1 MRHLAGYPAAESS
14 DRLGVSGVV
23 VEGLCA
29 DPERIPTVAERAANS
44 PSPPHVDPPATPS
57 YQTLTG
63 LGVGVT
69 VIAALYFGKD
79 ILLPITVAVLLSFV
93 LSPLVGALRR
103 LRIPRVVAVV
113 FSVGLAL
120 AIIGGVGALLGSQIV
135 EVAGDLPLYQTTIEK
150 KVEVLRKA
158 TLGRIAEVASRF
170 RGTLGQAG
178 QISPPPASPAGEQEA
193 RPEQT
198 PVPVEV
204 RQPPPDPVA
213 LATRILTPVLHP
225 LAAAAIIFIVTIF
238 ILLQQDDLRDRVIR
252 LFGSRDLHRTTLAMD
267 DAARRLSRFFLIQ
280 LGINTT
286 FGVIIAA
293 GLYFIGLPS
302 PLLWG
307 ILAALLR
314 FVPYIG
320 SYVAAGIPILLAA
333 AVDPSWSLT
342 LWVAALFL
350 VTEPII
356 GQLVEPMLYGRSTGL
371 SPISVVISAIFW
383 GWLWGPVGLILS
395 TPLTLCLV
403 VLGRH
408 VKQLEFLNVLFGDRP
423 ALTRVENFYQRV
435 LAGDPDEVQEHAE
448 ELLKE
453 MSLSSYYDEVALKGL
468 ELAARDLARGV
479 LTRPQVERIK
489 EAVTT
494 LVRELADYDDVD
506 PETAPKASPDRSAAE
521 DLPKHPAPDGAMPES
536 LNLPA
541 KWREKPI
548 QCVAGRGPLDDA
560 TAAILAQ
567 LLEKHGLGA
576 EIVAHEAV
584 SRNAIGEFRREGVP
598 MVCVCYL
605 DMSGHTSPLRF
616 LLKRLRQRVGDARLL
631 VALWPSD
638 HPVISDQKI
647 RAALSADEY
656 VTSLRD
662 AVNACLKA
670 AQEAAAAYKRGATS
684 TSGNERPKTEGRPAE
699 ILARADTRAG

>member
-1 MRHLAGYPAAESS
+1 MAEIT
-14 DRLGVSGVV
+14 
-23 VEGLCA
+23 A
-29 DPERIPTVAERAANS
+29 DL
-44 PSPPHVDPPATPS
+44 PSPPHVDPPPTPS

-93 LSPLVGALRR
+93 LSPLVGTLRR

-113 FSVGLAL
+113 FSAGLAL

-150 KVEVLRKA
+150 KVDVLRKA

-178 QISPPPASPAGEQEA
+178 QISPPPASPADEQAA

-225 LAAAAIIFIVTIF
+225 LAAAAIIFIVAIF
-238 ILLQQDDLRDRVIR
+238 ILMQQDDLRDRVIR

-307 ILAALLR
+307 IIAALMR

-320 SYVAAGIPILLAA
+320 SYVAAGVPILLAA

-494 LVRELADYDDVD
+494 LVTELADYDDVD
-506 PETAPKASPDRSAAE
+506 PGTAPLAKQSSDRSAAR
-521 DLPKHPAPDGAMPES
+521 DLPKHPAPAGAMPES
-536 LNLPA
+536 LKLPA
-541 KWREKPI
+541 KWRDEKPI

-638 HPVISDQKI
+638 HPVISDQKE
-647 RAALSADEY
+647 RVALSADEY

-662 AVNACLKA
+662 AVSACLKA
-670 AQEAAAAYKRGATS
+670 AQEAAAAYEHGAATTS
-684 TSGNERPKTEGRPAE
+684 ANERPKTERQTPE
-699 ILARADTRAG
+699 ISARADTRAGLS

>member
-1 MRHLAGYPAAESS
+1 MAEIT
-14 DRLGVSGVV
+14 
-23 VEGLCA
+23 A
-29 DPERIPTVAERAANS
+29 HS
-44 PSPPHVDPPATPS
+44 PSPPHVDPPSSPS

-93 LSPLVGALRR
+93 LSPLVGILRR

-150 KVEVLRKA
+150 KVDVLRNA

-178 QISPPPASPAGEQEA
+178 QISPPPASPAGEQAA

-204 RQPPPDPVA
+204 RRPPPDPVA

-225 LAAAAIIFIVTIF
+225 LAAAAIIFIVAIF
-238 ILLQQDDLRDRVIR
+238 ILLQQDDVRDRVIR

-280 LGINTT
+280 LGINAT

-307 ILAALLR
+307 IIAALMR

-320 SYVAAGIPILLAA
+320 SYVAAAVPILLAA

-350 VTEPII
+350 LTEPII

-423 ALTRVENFYQRV
+423 ALTKVENFYQRV

-494 LVRELADYDDVD
+494 LVTELADYDDVD
-506 PETAPKASPDRSAAE
+506 PGTAPPAKASPDRSAAE

-536 LNLPA
+536 LKLPA

-605 DMSGHTSPLRF
+605 DMSGHTSPMRF

-638 HPVISDQKI
+638 HPVMSDQKV

-670 AQEAAAAYKRGATS
+670 AQDAAAAYKRG
-684 TSGNERPKTEGRPAE
+684 NERPKGEGA
-699 ILARADTRAG
+699 AA

>member
-1 MRHLAGYPAAESS
+1 MAE
-14 DRLGVSGVV
+14 
-23 VEGLCA
+23 
-29 DPERIPTVAERAANS
+29 ITANS

-93 LSPLVGALRR
+93 LSPLVGTLRR

-150 KVEVLRKA
+150 KVDVLRKA

-178 QISPPPASPAGEQEA
+178 QISPPPASPAGEQAA

-225 LAAAAIIFIVTIF
+225 LAAAAIIFIVAIF
-238 ILLQQDDLRDRVIR
+238 ILMQQDDLRDRVIR

-280 LGINTT
+280 LGINAT

-307 ILAALLR
+307 IIAALMR

-320 SYVAAGIPILLAA
+320 SYVAAGVPILLAA
-333 AVDPSWSLT
+333 AVDPSWSLA

-350 VTEPII
+350 LTEPII

-479 LTRPQVERIK
+479 LTRPQVECIK

-494 LVRELADYDDVD
+494 LVTELADYDDVD
-506 PETAPKASPDRSAAE
+506 PGTAPKASPDRSAAQ
-521 DLPKHPAPDGAMPES
+521 DLPKHPAPAGAMPES
-536 LNLPA
+536 LKLPA
-541 KWREKPI
+541 KWRDESRSN
-548 QCVAGRGPLDDA
+548 AS
-560 TAAILAQ
+560 
-567 LLEKHGLGA
+567 LG
-576 EIVAHEAV
+576 
-584 SRNAIGEFRREGVP
+584 EGHSTTP
-598 MVCVCYL
+598 
-605 DMSGHTSPLRF
+605 
-616 LLKRLRQRVGDARLL
+616 RLRSWPNSWRSMAWAR
-631 VALWPSD
+631 
-638 HPVISDQKI
+638 K
-647 RAALSADEY
+647 
-656 VTSLRD
+656 SLRMRQCHVTQS
-662 AVNACLKA
+662 ASLGGKA
-670 AQEAAAAYKRGATS
+670 SQWSASAIS
-684 TSGNERPKTEGRPAE
+684 T
-699 ILARADTRAG
+699 

>member
-1 MRHLAGYPAAESS
+1 MAEIT
-14 DRLGVSGVV
+14 
-23 VEGLCA
+23 A
-29 DPERIPTVAERAANS
+29 HS
-44 PSPPHVDPPATPS
+44 PSPPHVDPPSTPS

-93 LSPLVGALRR
+93 LSPLVGILRR

-135 EVAGDLPLYQTTIEK
+135 EVAGDLPLYQTTIEQ
-150 KVEVLRKA
+150 KVDVLRNA

-178 QISPPPASPAGEQEA
+178 QISPPPASPAGEQAA

-204 RQPPPDPVA
+204 RRPPPDPVA
-213 LATRILTPVLHP
+213 LATKILTPVLHP
-225 LAAAAIIFIVTIF
+225 LAAAAIIFIVAIF

-280 LGINTT
+280 LGINAT

-307 ILAALLR
+307 IIAALMR

-320 SYVAAGIPILLAA
+320 SYVAAAVPILLAA

-350 VTEPII
+350 LTEPII

-423 ALTRVENFYQRV
+423 ALTKVENFYQRV

-494 LVRELADYDDVD
+494 LVTELADYDDVD
-506 PETAPKASPDRSAAE
+506 PGTAPPAKASPDKSAAE

-536 LNLPA
+536 VKLPA

-605 DMSGHTSPLRF
+605 DMSGHTSPMRF

-638 HPVISDQKI
+638 HPVMSDQKV

-670 AQEAAAAYKRGATS
+670 AQDAAAAYKRGAVTT
-684 TSGNERPKTEGRPAE
+684 TSGNERPKAKGRPPE
-699 ILARADTRAG
+699 ILARGDTRAG

>member
-1 MRHLAGYPAAESS
+1 MAE
-14 DRLGVSGVV
+14 
-23 VEGLCA
+23 
-29 DPERIPTVAERAANS
+29 ITANS

-93 LSPLVGALRR
+93 LSPLVGTLRR

-150 KVEVLRKA
+150 KVDVLRKA

-178 QISPPPASPAGEQEA
+178 QISPPPASPAGEQAA

-225 LAAAAIIFIVTIF
+225 LAAAAIIFIVAIF

-307 ILAALLR
+307 IIAALMR

-494 LVRELADYDDVD
+494 LVTELADYDDVD

-647 RAALSADEY
+647 RVALSADEY

-670 AQEAAAAYKRGATS
+670 AGEAAAAYKRGATN
-684 TSGNERPKTEGRPAE
+684 TSGNERPKMDGRPAE

>member
-1 MRHLAGYPAAESS
+1 MAEIT
-14 DRLGVSGVV
+14 
-23 VEGLCA
+23 A
-29 DPERIPTVAERAANS
+29 DL
-44 PSPPHVDPPATPS
+44 PSPPHVDPPPTPS

-93 LSPLVGALRR
+93 LSPLVGTLRR

-135 EVAGDLPLYQTTIEK
+135 EVAGDLPLYQTTIQK
-150 KVEVLRKA
+150 KVDVLRKA
-158 TLGRIAEVASRF
+158 TLGRVAEVASRF

-178 QISPPPASPAGEQEA
+178 QISPPPASPADEQAA

-225 LAAAAIIFIVTIF
+225 LAAAAIIFIVAIF
-238 ILLQQDDLRDRVIR
+238 ILMQQDDLRDRVIR

-307 ILAALLR
+307 IIAALMR

-320 SYVAAGIPILLAA
+320 SYVAAGVPILLAA

-356 GQLVEPMLYGRSTGL
+356 GQLIEPMLYGRSTGL

-494 LVRELADYDDVD
+494 LVTELADYDDVD
-506 PETAPKASPDRSAAE
+506 PGTAPLAKQSSDRSAAR
-521 DLPKHPAPDGAMPES
+521 DLPKHPAPAGAMPES
-536 LNLPA
+536 LKLPA
-541 KWREKPI
+541 KWRDEKPI

-638 HPVISDQKI
+638 HPVISDQKE
-647 RAALSADEY
+647 RVALSADEY

-662 AVNACLKA
+662 AVSACLKA
-670 AQEAAAAYKRGATS
+670 AQEAAAAYEHGAATTS
-684 TSGNERPKTEGRPAE
+684 ANERPKTERQTPE
-699 ILARADTRAG
+699 ISARADTRAGLS

>member
-1 MRHLAGYPAAESS
+1 MAEIT
-14 DRLGVSGVV
+14 
-23 VEGLCA
+23 A
-29 DPERIPTVAERAANS
+29 HS
-44 PSPPHVDPPATPS
+44 PSPPHVDPPSTPS

-93 LSPLVGALRR
+93 LSPLVGILRR

-150 KVEVLRKA
+150 KVDVLRKA

-178 QISPPPASPAGEQEA
+178 QISPPPASPAGEQAA

-204 RQPPPDPVA
+204 RRPPPDPVA

-225 LAAAAIIFIVTIF
+225 LAAAAIIFIVAIF

-280 LGINTT
+280 LGINAT

-307 ILAALLR
+307 IIAALMR

-320 SYVAAGIPILLAA
+320 SYVAAAVPILLAA

-350 VTEPII
+350 LTEPII

-423 ALTRVENFYQRV
+423 ALTKVENFYQRV

-494 LVRELADYDDVD
+494 LVTELADYDDVD
-506 PETAPKASPDRSAAE
+506 PGTAPPAKASPDRSAAE

-536 LNLPA
+536 LKLPA

-605 DMSGHTSPLRF
+605 DMSGHTSPMRF

-638 HPVISDQKI
+638 HPVMSDQKV
-647 RAALSADEY
+647 RSALSADEY

-670 AQEAAAAYKRGATS
+670 AQDAAAAYKRGAATT
-684 TSGNERPKTEGRPAE
+684 TSGNERPKAKGRPHE
-699 ILARADTRAG
+699 ILARGDTRAG

>member
-1 MRHLAGYPAAESS
+1 
-14 DRLGVSGVV
+14 
-23 VEGLCA
+23 
-29 DPERIPTVAERAANS
+29 VAEMTANS
-44 PSPPHVDPPATPS
+44 PSPPHVDPPTTAS

-93 LSPLVGALRR
+93 LSPLVGTLRR

-135 EVAGDLPLYQTTIEK
+135 EVAGDLPLYQSTIEK
-150 KVEVLRKA
+150 KVDVLRKA
-158 TLGRIAEVASRF
+158 TLGRISEVASRF

-178 QISPPPASPAGEQEA
+178 QISPPPPSPAGEQAA

-225 LAAAAIIFIVTIF
+225 LAAAAIIFIVAIF
-238 ILLQQDDLRDRVIR
+238 ILMQQDDLRDRVIR

-307 ILAALLR
+307 IIAALMR

-371 SPISVVISAIFW
+371 SPISVVISAIVW

-468 ELAARDLARGV
+468 ELAAQDLTRGV
-479 LTRPQVERIK
+479 LTRPQVECIK
-489 EAVTT
+489 DAVTT
-494 LVRELADYDDVD
+494 LVTELADYDDVD
-506 PETAPKASPDRSAAE
+506 PGTAPKPSPERSAAE
-521 DLPKHPAPDGAMPES
+521 DLPKHPAPAGAMPES
-536 LNLPA
+536 LKLPA

-616 LLKRLRQRVGDARLL
+616 LLKRLRQRVGDTRLL

-647 RAALSADEY
+647 RVALSADEY

-670 AQEAAAAYKRGATS
+670 AGEAAAAYKRGATN
-684 TSGNERPKTEGRPAE
+684 TSGNERAKMDGRPAE
-699 ILARADTRAG
+699 IIARADTRAG

>member
-1 MRHLAGYPAAESS
+1 VRGTDPA
-14 DRLGVSGVV
+14 
-23 VEGLCA
+23 
-29 DPERIPTVAERAANS
+29 VAEIAANS

-57 YQTLTG
+57 YQTLTA
-63 LGVGVT
+63 LAVGVT

-93 LSPLVGALRR
+93 LSPLVGTLRR

-135 EVAGDLPLYQTTIEK
+135 EVASDLPLYQTTIEK
-150 KVEVLRKA
+150 KVDVLRKA

-170 RGTLGQAG
+170 RGTLGRADQMA
-178 QISPPPASPAGEQEA
+178 PPPRSPAGEQA
-193 RPEQT
+193 APPEQT
-198 PVPVEV
+198 PIPVEV
-204 RQPPPDPVA
+204 RQQPLDPVA
-213 LATRILTPVLHP
+213 LAARILTPVLHP
-225 LAAAAIIFIVTIF
+225 LAAAAIIFIVAIF
-238 ILLQQDDLRDRVIR
+238 ILMQQDDLRDRVIR

-280 LGINTT
+280 LGINTA

-307 ILAALLR
+307 VIAALMR

-320 SYVAAGIPILLAA
+320 SYVAAGVPILLAA
-333 AVDPSWSLT
+333 AVDPSWSLA

-350 VTEPII
+350 LTEPII
-356 GQLVEPMLYGRSTGL
+356 GQLVEPLLYGRSTGL

-408 VKQLEFLNVLFGDRP
+408 VKQLEFLNVLFGDQP

-479 LTRPQVERIK
+479 LTRPQVERIEK
-489 EAVTT
+489 AVTT
-494 LVRELADYDDVD
+494 LVTELADYDDVD
-506 PETAPKASPDRSAAE
+506 PGTAPLAKASPDRSSTR
-521 DLPKHPAPDGAMPES
+521 DLPKHPAPSGAMPES
-536 LNLPA
+536 LKLPA
-541 KWREKPI
+541 SWRDEKPI

-560 TAAILAQ
+560 TATILAQ
-567 LLEKHGLGA
+567 LLEKHGLAA

-584 SRNAIGEFRREGVP
+584 SRNAIGEFNREGVP

-605 DMSGHTSPLRF
+605 DMSGHSPLRF

-638 HPVISDQKI
+638 HPVMSDQEV
-647 RAALSADEY
+647 RAALGADEY

-670 AQEAAAAYKRGATS
+670 AQDAAAHKRGAIT
-684 TSGNERPKTEGRPAE
+684 TSGNERPETERDPPE
-699 ILARADTRAG
+699 ILSPTDARGMS

>member
-1 MRHLAGYPAAESS
+1 
-14 DRLGVSGVV
+14 
-23 VEGLCA
+23 
-29 DPERIPTVAERAANS
+29 VAEMTANS
-44 PSPPHVDPPATPS
+44 PSPPHVDPPSTPS

-93 LSPLVGALRR
+93 LSPLVGTLRR

-150 KVEVLRKA
+150 KVDVLRKA
-158 TLGRIAEVASRF
+158 TLGRISEVASRF
-170 RGTLGQAG
+170 RGTLGQSG
-178 QISPPPASPAGEQEA
+178 QISSPPPSPAGEQAA

-213 LATRILTPVLHP
+213 LAARILTPVLHP
-225 LAAAAIIFIVTIF
+225 LAAAAIIFIVAIF

-280 LGINTT
+280 LGINAT

-307 ILAALLR
+307 IIAALMR

-356 GQLVEPMLYGRSTGL
+356 GQLVEPMLYGRGTGL

-494 LVRELADYDDVD
+494 LVTELADYDDVD
-506 PETAPKASPDRSAAE
+506 PGTAPKASPDRSAAQ
-521 DLPKHPAPDGAMPES
+521 DLPKHPAPAGAMPES
-536 LNLPA
+536 LKLPA

-605 DMSGHTSPLRF
+605 DMSGNTSSLRF

-638 HPVISDQKI
+638 HPVMSDQKV

-670 AQEAAAAYKRGATS
+670 AQDAAAAYKRGAT
-684 TSGNERPKTEGRPAE
+684 TTGGNERPEVEGPPE
-699 ILARADTRAG
+699 ILIPDGVARADARAG

>member
-1 MRHLAGYPAAESS
+1 M
-14 DRLGVSGVV
+14 
-23 VEGLCA
+23 
-29 DPERIPTVAERAANS
+29 
-44 PSPPHVDPPATPS
+44 
-57 YQTLTG
+57 
-63 LGVGVT
+63 
-69 VIAALYFGKD
+69 
-79 ILLPITVAVLLSFV
+79 
-93 LSPLVGALRR
+93 
-103 LRIPRVVAVV
+103 
-113 FSVGLAL
+113 
-120 AIIGGVGALLGSQIV
+120 
-135 EVAGDLPLYQTTIEK
+135 
-150 KVEVLRKA
+150 
-158 TLGRIAEVASRF
+158 
-170 RGTLGQAG
+170 
-178 QISPPPASPAGEQEA
+178 
-193 RPEQT
+193 
-198 PVPVEV
+198 EV

-225 LAAAAIIFIVTIF
+225 LAAAAIIFIVAIF
-238 ILLQQDDLRDRVIR
+238 VLMQQDDLRDRVIR

-280 LGINTT
+280 LGINAT
-286 FGVIIAA
+286 FGVIIAT

-302 PLLWG
+302 ALLWG
-307 ILAALLR
+307 IIAALMR

-320 SYVAAGIPILLAA
+320 SYVAAGVPILLAA
-333 AVDPSWSLT
+333 AVDPGWSLT

-350 VTEPII
+350 LTEPII

-408 VKQLEFLNVLFGDRP
+408 VEQLEFLNVLFGDRP

-468 ELAARDLARGV
+468 ELAGRDLARGV

-506 PETAPKASPDRSAAE
+506 PKTASLAKGSIDKSAAQ
-521 DLPKHPAPDGAMPES
+521 DLPKHPAPAGAAPEG
-536 LNLPA
+536 LELPP
-541 KWREKPI
+541 KWRDAKPI
-548 QCVAGRGPLDDA
+548 QCIAGRGPLDDA
-560 TAAILAQ
+560 TAMILGQ

-576 EIVAHEAV
+576 EVVPHDAV
-584 SRNAIGEFRREGVP
+584 SRNSIGGFKRGDVP
-598 MVCVCYL
+598 MVCVCCL
-605 DMSGHTSPLRF
+605 DMSRHTSPLRF

-631 VALWPSD
+631 VALWPAD
-638 HPVISDQKI
+638 HPVMSDQKV
-647 RAALSADEY
+647 RAALNADEY
-656 VTSLRD
+656 VNSLRD

-670 AQEAAAAYKRGATS
+670 AQDAAATYRRGPT
-684 TSGNERPKTEGRPAE
+684 TTGGNERPSE
-699 ILARADTRAG
+699 ILIPEGVARADTRA

>member
-1 MRHLAGYPAAESS
+1 MAG
-14 DRLGVSGVV
+14 
-23 VEGLCA
+23 
-29 DPERIPTVAERAANS
+29 TAANT
-44 PSPPHVDPPATPS
+44 PSLPHVDPPAISS

-69 VIAALYFGKD
+69 VVAALYFGKD

-93 LSPLVGALRR
+93 LSPLVGILRR
-103 LRIPRVVAVV
+103 LRIPRAVAVV
-113 FSVGLAL
+113 FSVGFAL

-135 EVAGDLPLYQTTIEK
+135 EIAGDLPLYQTTIEK
-150 KVEVLRKA
+150 KVDVLRSA
-158 TLGRIAEVASRF
+158 TLGSIAEVASRF
-170 RGTLGQAG
+170 RRTLGQAG
-178 QISPPPASPAGEQEA
+178 QISPPTASPGGEQVA

-198 PVPVEV
+198 PLPVEV

-225 LAAAAIIFIVTIF
+225 LAAAAIIFIVAIF
-238 ILLQQDDLRDRVIR
+238 ILMQQDDLRDRIIR

-267 DAARRLSRFFLIQ
+267 DGARRLSRFFLVQ

-286 FGVIIAA
+286 FGVIIAT

-302 PLLWG
+302 SLLWG
-307 ILAALLR
+307 VIAALMR

-320 SYVAAGIPILLAA
+320 SYVAAGVPILLAA
-333 AVDPSWSLT
+333 AVDPGWSLM

-350 VTEPII
+350 LTEPII

-371 SPISVVISAIFW
+371 SPISVVVSAIFW

-408 VKQLEFLNVLFGDRP
+408 VEQFEFLNVLFGDRP

-468 ELAARDLARGV
+468 ELAAGDLARGV
-479 LTRPQVERIK
+479 LTRPQLERIK
-489 EAVTT
+489 DAVTI
-494 LVRELADYDDVD
+494 LVTELADYDDVD
-506 PETAPKASPDRSAAE
+506 PRTVPLATGPADRNAAQ
-521 DLPKHPAPDGAMPES
+521 DLPKHPAPAGAVPERME
-536 LNLPA
+536 LPP
-541 KWREKPI
+541 KWRNEKAI
-548 QCVAGRGPLDDA
+548 QCIAGRGPLDDA
-560 TAAILAQ
+560 AAAILAQ

-576 EIVAHEAV
+576 EIIAHEAV
-584 SRNAIGEFRREGVP
+584 SRNAIGGFKREGVP

-631 VALWPSD
+631 VALWPSNY
-638 HPVISDQKI
+638 HVMSDQKV

-670 AQEAAAAYKRGATS
+670 AQDAATVYRRGSATIG
-684 TSGNERPKTEGRPAE
+684 GNERSAADEQSPE
-699 ILARADTRAG
+699 IFARADTRAG

>member
-1 MRHLAGYPAAESS
+1 MAE
-14 DRLGVSGVV
+14 
-23 VEGLCA
+23 
-29 DPERIPTVAERAANS
+29 ITANS

-93 LSPLVGALRR
+93 LSPLVGTLRR

-150 KVEVLRKA
+150 KVDVLRKA

-178 QISPPPASPAGEQEA
+178 QISPPPASPAGEQAA

-225 LAAAAIIFIVTIF
+225 LAAAAIIFIVAIF

-307 ILAALLR
+307 IIAALMR

-320 SYVAAGIPILLAA
+320 SYVAAGVPILLAA

-494 LVRELADYDDVD
+494 LVTELADYDDVD

-647 RAALSADEY
+647 RVALSADEY

-670 AQEAAAAYKRGATS
+670 AREAAAAYKRGATN

>member
-1 MRHLAGYPAAESS
+1 VAG
-14 DRLGVSGVV
+14 
-23 VEGLCA
+23 
-29 DPERIPTVAERAANS
+29 IAANP
-44 PSPPHVDPPATPS
+44 PSLPHVDPPATPS

-69 VIAALYFGKD
+69 VVAALYFGRD

-93 LSPLVGALRR
+93 LSPLVGILRR
-103 LRIPRVVAVV
+103 LRIPRAVAVV

-135 EVAGDLPLYQTTIEK
+135 EIAGDLPLYQTTIEK
-150 KVEVLRKA
+150 KVDVIRSA

-170 RGTLGQAG
+170 RGTLGQTG
-178 QISPPPASPAGEQEA
+178 QISPPTASPADEQAA

-198 PVPVEV
+198 PVPVEML
-204 RQPPPDPVA
+204 QPPPDPVA

-225 LAAAAIIFIVTIF
+225 LAAAAIIFIVAIF

-267 DAARRLSRFFLIQ
+267 DAARRLSRFFLVQ
-280 LGINTT
+280 LGINTA
-286 FGVIIAA
+286 FGVIIAT

-307 ILAALLR
+307 IIAALMR

-320 SYVAAGIPILLAA
+320 SYVAAGVPILLAA
-333 AVDPSWSLT
+333 AVDPGWSLT

-350 VTEPII
+350 LTEPII

-408 VKQLEFLNVLFGDRP
+408 VEQLEFLNVLFGDRP

-468 ELAARDLARGV
+468 ELAGRDLARGV

-494 LVRELADYDDVD
+494 LVTELADYDDVD
-506 PETAPKASPDRSAAE
+506 PKTVPPAKGVVGKSAAQ
-521 DLPKHPAPDGAMPES
+521 DVPKHPAPAGVVPES
-536 LNLPA
+536 LELPP
-541 KWREKPI
+541 KWRDAQPI
-548 QCVAGRGPLDDA
+548 QCIAGRGPLDDA

-576 EIVAHEAV
+576 EVVPHEAV
-584 SRNAIGEFRREGVP
+584 SRNSIGGFKREGVP
-598 MVCVCYL
+598 MICVCYL
-605 DMSGHTSPLRF
+605 DMSRHTSPLRF

-631 VALWPSD
+631 VALWPAD
-638 HPVISDQKI
+638 HPIISDQNVK
-647 RAALSADEY
+647 AALSTDEY

-670 AQEAAAAYKRGATS
+670 AQDAATAYRRAPTTTG
-684 TSGNERPKTEGRPAE
+684 GDQRPSE
-699 ILARADTRAG
+699 ILIPEGVARADTRA

>member
-1 MRHLAGYPAAESS
+1 VAGI
-14 DRLGVSGVV
+14 VSN
-23 VEGLCA
+23 
-29 DPERIPTVAERAANS
+29 P

-63 LGVGVT
+63 LAVGVT
-69 VIAALYFGKD
+69 VVAALYFGED

-93 LSPLVGALRR
+93 LSPLVGVLRR
-103 LRIPRVVAVV
+103 ARIPRVVAVV
-113 FSVGLAL
+113 CSVGLAL
-120 AIIGGVGALLGSQIV
+120 AIIGGVGALVGTQIV

-150 KVEVLRKA
+150 KVGVLRSA
-158 TLGRIAEVASRF
+158 TLGRFSEVASRF

-178 QISPPPASPAGEQEA
+178 QISPRPASPAAGQA
-193 RPEQT
+193 APPEQT

-204 RQPPPDPVA
+204 HQPPPDPVA
-213 LATRILTPVLHP
+213 LARRILTPVLHP
-225 LAAAAIIFIVTIF
+225 LASAAIVFIVAIF
-238 ILLQQDDLRDRVIR
+238 ILMQQDDLRDRVIR

-267 DAARRLSRFFLIQ
+267 DAARRLSRFFLVQ
-280 LGINTT
+280 LGINAA
-286 FGVIIAA
+286 FGAIIAT

-307 ILAALLR
+307 TFAALMR
-314 FVPYIG
+314 FVPYVG
-320 SYVAAGIPILLAA
+320 SYVAAGLPILLAA
-333 AVDPSWSLT
+333 AVDPGWSLM

-350 VTEPII
+350 LTEPII
-356 GQLVEPMLYGRSTGL
+356 GQVVEPMLYGRSTGL

-408 VKQLEFLNVLFGDRP
+408 VEQLEFLNVLFGDRP

-448 ELLKE
+448 ELLKV

-494 LVRELADYDDVD
+494 LVTELADYDDVD
-506 PETAPKASPDRSAAE
+506 PETVLLAKGPADKSAAQ
-521 DLPKHPAPDGAMPES
+521 DLPKHPAPAGAVPES
-536 LNLPA
+536 SELPP
-541 KWREKPI
+541 KWRDEKPI

-560 TAAILAQ
+560 AATILAQ
-567 LLEKHGLGA
+567 LLEKHDLGA
-576 EIVAHEAV
+576 EVVSHEAV
-584 SRNAIGEFRREGVP
+584 SRNAIGRFKREGVP

-605 DMSGHTSPLRF
+605 DMSGHTSPLRY

-638 HPVISDQKI
+638 HPVMSDQRG
-647 RAALSADEY
+647 RAAPSADEY

-670 AQEAAAAYKRGATS
+670 AQDAAADYGRPSIAGR
-684 TSGNERPKTEGRPAE
+684 NERLKADERPPE
-699 ILARADTRAG
+699 ILIPDDVAPADTRAG

>member
-1 MRHLAGYPAAESS
+1 MAE
-14 DRLGVSGVV
+14 
-23 VEGLCA
+23 
-29 DPERIPTVAERAANS
+29 ITANS

-93 LSPLVGALRR
+93 LSPLVGILRR
-103 LRIPRVVAVV
+103 LRIPRAVAVV

-150 KVEVLRKA
+150 KVDVLRKA
-158 TLGRIAEVASRF
+158 TLGRIADVASRF

-178 QISPPPASPAGEQEA
+178 QISPPPAPPAGEQAA

-225 LAAAAIIFIVTIF
+225 LAAAAIIFIVAIF
-238 ILLQQDDLRDRVIR
+238 ILMQQDDLRDRVIR

-280 LGINTT
+280 LGINAT

-307 ILAALLR
+307 IIAALMR

-320 SYVAAGIPILLAA
+320 SYVAAGVPILLAA

-350 VTEPII
+350 LTEPII

-494 LVRELADYDDVD
+494 LVTELADYDDVD
-506 PETAPKASPDRSAAE
+506 PGTAPKASPDRSAAQ
-521 DLPKHPAPDGAMPES
+521 DLPKHPAPAGAMPES
-536 LNLPA
+536 LELPA

-598 MVCVCYL
+598 MVCVCCL

-638 HPVISDQKI
+638 HPVMSDQKV
-647 RAALSADEY
+647 RAALSADAY

-670 AQEAAAAYKRGATS
+670 AQDAAAAYKRGAT
-684 TSGNERPKTEGRPAE
+684 TNSGIEGPKTVGRPPE

>member
-1 MRHLAGYPAAESS
+1 MAEIT
-14 DRLGVSGVV
+14 
-23 VEGLCA
+23 A
-29 DPERIPTVAERAANS
+29 HS
-44 PSPPHVDPPATPS
+44 PSPPHVDPPSTPS

-93 LSPLVGALRR
+93 LSPLVGTLRR

-135 EVAGDLPLYQTTIEK
+135 EVAGDLPLYQTTIEQ
-150 KVEVLRKA
+150 KVDVLRNA

-178 QISPPPASPAGEQEA
+178 QISPPPASPAGEQAA

-204 RQPPPDPVA
+204 RRPPPDPVA

-225 LAAAAIIFIVTIF
+225 LAAAAIIFIVAIF

-280 LGINTT
+280 LGINAA

-307 ILAALLR
+307 IIAALMR

-320 SYVAAGIPILLAA
+320 SYVAAAVPILLAA

-350 VTEPII
+350 LTEPII

-423 ALTRVENFYQRV
+423 ALTKVENFYQRV

-494 LVRELADYDDVD
+494 LVTELADYDDVD
-506 PETAPKASPDRSAAE
+506 PGTAPPAKASPDKSAAE

-536 LNLPA
+536 VKLPA

-605 DMSGHTSPLRF
+605 DMSGHTSPMRF

-638 HPVISDQKI
+638 HPVMSDQKV

-670 AQEAAAAYKRGATS
+670 AQDAAAAYKRGAATT
-684 TSGNERPKTEGRPAE
+684 TSGNERPKAKGRPHE
-699 ILARADTRAG
+699 ILARGDTRAG

>member
-1 MRHLAGYPAAESS
+1 MAEIT
-14 DRLGVSGVV
+14 
-23 VEGLCA
+23 A
-29 DPERIPTVAERAANS
+29 HS
-44 PSPPHVDPPATPS
+44 PSPPHVDPPSTPS

-93 LSPLVGALRR
+93 LSPLVGILRR

-150 KVEVLRKA
+150 KVDVLRNA

-178 QISPPPASPAGEQEA
+178 QISPPPASPAGEQAA

-204 RQPPPDPVA
+204 RRPPPDPVA

-225 LAAAAIIFIVTIF
+225 LAAAAIIFIVAIF

-280 LGINTT
+280 LGINAT

-307 ILAALLR
+307 IIAALMR

-320 SYVAAGIPILLAA
+320 SYVAAAVPILLAA

-350 VTEPII
+350 LTEPII

-423 ALTRVENFYQRV
+423 ALTKVENFYQRV

-494 LVRELADYDDVD
+494 LVTELADYDDVD
-506 PETAPKASPDRSAAE
+506 PGTAPPAKASPDRSAAE

-536 LNLPA
+536 LKLPA

-605 DMSGHTSPLRF
+605 DMSGHTSPMRF

-638 HPVISDQKI
+638 HPVMSDQKV

-670 AQEAAAAYKRGATS
+670 AQDAAAAYKRGAATT
-684 TSGNERPKTEGRPAE
+684 TSGNERPKAKGRPPE
-699 ILARADTRAG
+699 ILARGDTRAKEA

>member
-1 MRHLAGYPAAESS
+1 M
-14 DRLGVSGVV
+14 
-23 VEGLCA
+23 
-29 DPERIPTVAERAANS
+29 TANS

-93 LSPLVGALRR
+93 LSPLVGTLRR
-103 LRIPRVVAVV
+103 LRVPRVVAVV

-150 KVEVLRKA
+150 KVDVLRKA
-158 TLGRIAEVASRF
+158 TLGRIAVVASRF

-178 QISPPPASPAGEQEA
+178 QISPPPASPAGEQAA

-213 LATRILTPVLHP
+213 LAARILTPVLHP
-225 LAAAAIIFIVTIF
+225 LAAAAIIFIVAIF

-252 LFGSRDLHRTTLAMD
+252 LFGSRDLHRTTIAMD

-307 ILAALLR
+307 IIAALMR

-479 LTRPQVERIK
+479 LTRPQAERIK
-489 EAVTT
+489 DAVTT

-506 PETAPKASPDRSAAE
+506 PETAPKASPDRSAAA

-567 LLEKHGLGA
+567 LLEQHGLGA

-584 SRNAIGEFRREGVP
+584 SRNAIGGFRREGVS

-638 HPVISDQKI
+638 HPVMSDQKI
-647 RAALSADEY
+647 RAALNADEY
-656 VTSLRD
+656 VTSSRD

-670 AQEAAAAYKRGATS
+670 AGEAAATYKRGATN
-684 TSGNERPKTEGRPAE
+684 TSGNERAKMDGRPAG
-699 ILARADTRAG
+699 ILALPAAEVPPSAVASK

>member
-1 MRHLAGYPAAESS
+1 
-14 DRLGVSGVV
+14 
-23 VEGLCA
+23 
-29 DPERIPTVAERAANS
+29 VAEITANS

-93 LSPLVGALRR
+93 LSPLVGTLRR

-150 KVEVLRKA
+150 KVDVLRKA
-158 TLGRIAEVASRF
+158 TLGRISEVASRF

-178 QISPPPASPAGEQEA
+178 QISPPPPSPAGEQAA

-213 LATRILTPVLHP
+213 LAARILTPVLHP
-225 LAAAAIIFIVTIF
+225 LAAAAIIFIVAIF

-307 ILAALLR
+307 IIAALMR

-479 LTRPQVERIK
+479 LTRPQVECIK
-489 EAVTT
+489 DAVTT
-494 LVRELADYDDVD
+494 LVTELADYDDVD
-506 PETAPKASPDRSAAE
+506 PGTAPKAPPDRSAAE
-521 DLPKHPAPDGAMPES
+521 DLPKHPAPAGAMPES
-536 LNLPA
+536 LKLPA

-670 AQEAAAAYKRGATS
+670 AQEAAAAYKRGAPN
-684 TSGNERPKTEGRPAE
+684 TSGNERPKTKGRPAE
-699 ILARADTRAG
+699 ISARADTRAG